1 MSPDNQ
7 AQPGSRAKIL
17 IVEDEG
23 TVAAHIQMCLER
35 LGYDVVGIADTGQ
48 DALDLARDH
57 QPDLVTMDVIL
68 QGSLDGIQTADR
80 LRKTR
85 DIPVVFLTSLSDT
98 LTMQRAKTTA
108 PYAYLIKPFQE
119 HELRLALEIAL
130 CRHAADVRP
139 RRCQRAIDSMPVAL
153 IVSGPS
159 RDGYPVIDVNATM
172 QAWTGYSIRELTAQN
187 RSLTSVLQATDP
199 AALEQ
204 MAAGNHSGW
213 IPAQLRRSDDS
224 VIPCEAACS
233 AVCDGFGQPREITW
247 IAKTCTDPAPAN
259 PGGSRRANLESFG
272 DIVPDAKRDLNGS
285 LAPVAMALRVL
296 KERHPDE
303 SSLLDVI
310 EASVGNAS
318 DIIRTLQDNA
328 KKSGGFAEE
337 NTLPNRISL
346 RAEANLA
353 KGP

>member
-1 MSPDNQ
+1 MSLHNE
-7 AQPGSRAKIL
+7 AQTGCTAKVL

-23 TVAAHIQMCLER
+23 TVAAHIQLCLER
-35 LGYDVVGIADTGQ
+35 LGYEVVGIADTGQ

-68 QGSLDGIQTADR
+68 QGSMDGIQTADR

-159 RDGYPVIDVNATM
+159 QDGYPVIDVNATM
-172 QAWTGYSIRELTAQN
+172 QAWTGFSIREPTVQN
-187 RSLTSVLQATDP
+187 RNLTSVLQATDP

-204 MAAGNHSGW
+204 MAAGNHPGW
-213 IPAQLRRSDDS
+213 IPAQLRRCDGS
-224 VIPCEAACS
+224 VMSCEAACS
-233 AVCDGFGQPREITW
+233 AVGDGFGQSRELTW
-247 IAKTCTDPAPAN
+247 IVKTRTDQARAN
-259 PGGSRRANLESFG
+259 PGGSHGSTLESFG
-272 DIVPDAKRDLNGS
+272 NIVPGAARDLNGS

-303 SSLLDVI
+303 TSLLDVI
-310 EASVGNAS
+310 AASVGNAS
-318 DIIRTLQDNA
+318 DIIRTLQDSV
-328 KKSGGFAEE
+328 KKSGGNAEK
-337 NTLPNRISL
+337 NPLPNRSSL